1 MKALIFTLFCAFL
14 FVRPADAQVPINTLI
29 SIAKAEDARNYG
41 KPLEDLMRSPNAEVR
56 KRAALAAGRIGD
68 EKAIG
73 VLSTLLASDPSQ
85 DIRAMAA
92 FAIGE
97 IESINGSDA
106 ILAILDRDRRPAG
119 TDPNVIARAAE
130 AAGKIAAANP
140 KDERSR
146 TLGKAILAVLN
157 FEHEKRSRAFEDIVL
172 LSLTAVLRAR
182 PEGGADSVKNFLRMS
197 NPRIVADA
205 LNTLT
210 RLRATNAGS
219 EVRELLSTHKDAVVR
234 ANAARVLGAAE
245 DKDSFDLLLSAAT
258 GDPDLRVRV
267 AAIRSLASLKDAR
280 AAERLIA
287 RGNDMLIPIH
297 GDPAPLRPG
306 QKVTVLR
313 PIEVSI
319 PKNELLE
326 IAATVGRLFTNTE
339 NGAAIAFLTK
349 LRSRDDHSS
358 PETEIALARI
368 APNAYL
374 TMPRP
379 ERSYRDFR
387 VASAYGQGLAA
398 IAELKDD
405 LLTARAGKVLT
416 NFIAD
421 MAKAVRPKDQASM
434 LKAMPELTGA
444 LAALKPDNLDDILRG
459 QLTNDDVFVRAAAAA
474 LIADQPASKENIEAL
489 KAASIKA
496 RSVDKHDN
504 DAKLAIL
511 DALVKLDRKAAVGT
525 ILTSLN
531 DDDYLVRKKAF
542 AILSDR
548 ALQAEFPGIAASLD
562 LARSQNKQLVLP
574 YSPTAG
580 TKLGQIL
587 NRDADYRR
595 AISRKNG
602 SVRAVLTT
610 EKGTFT
616 IVFNPEEAPLTVDNW
631 VRLARSGYFN
641 GLLVHRVVPNFVM
654 QDGDPRGDGN
664 GGPGLSI
671 RCEVNML
678 GYERGAVGMALSG
691 KDTGGSQWFV
701 THSPQP
707 HLDGGYTVFGHVDES
722 GMKVVDDIARG
733 DRIISVKVFENRTS
747 AGPRSLPKK
756 Q

>member
-1 MKALIFTLFCAFL
+1 MKALIFTLVCAFV

-29 SIAKAEDARNYG
+29 NISKAEDARNYG

-56 KRAALAAGRIGD
+56 TRAALAAGRIGD

-73 VLSTLLASDPSQ
+73 TLSGLLVADPSQ
-85 DIRAMAA
+85 EVRAMAA

-106 ILAILDRDRRPAG
+106 ILRILDRDRRPAG
-119 TDPNVIARAAE
+119 TDASVVARAAE
-130 AAGKIAAANP
+130 AAGKIAAANS
-140 KDERSR
+140 KDERSK
-146 TLGKAILAVLN
+146 TLGKAILAVLD
-157 FEHEKRSRAFEDIVL
+157 FEHDKRSRAFDDIVM

-182 PEGGADSVKNFLRMS
+182 PEGGADSVKDFLRYS
-197 NPRIVADA
+197 DPRIVADA

-210 RLRATNAGS
+210 RLRAKNANS

-234 ANAARVLGAAE
+234 SNAARVLGAAE
-245 DKDSFDLLLSAAT
+245 DKDSFDLLLAAAT

-280 AAERLIA
+280 AAERLIT
-287 RGNDMLIPIH
+287 RGNEMLIPVH

-306 QKVTVLR
+306 QKATVLR
-313 PIEVSI
+313 PIKVAI

-326 IAATVGRLFTNTE
+326 IATAVGRLLTNTE
-339 NGAAIAFLTK
+339 NGPAILFLSK
-349 LRSRDDHSS
+349 LRSKDDHSS
-358 PETEIALARI
+358 PETEIAFARV

-374 TMPRP
+374 NMGRP
-379 ERSYRDFR
+379 EGSYRDFR
-387 VASAYGQGLAA
+387 VASAYGQGLSA
-398 IAELKDD
+398 IADLKED
-405 LLTARAGKVLT
+405 LLTARAGKTLT
-416 NFIAD
+416 KFVAD
-421 MAKAVRPKDQASM
+421 MATGVRPIDQAKM

-444 LAALKPDNLDDILRG
+444 LAALKPDNLDEILRG
-459 QLTNDDVFVRAAAAA
+459 QLKNDDVFIRAAAAA
-474 LIADQPASKENIEAL
+474 VIADRPASKENVEAL

-496 RSVDKHDN
+496 LLIDKHDN

-511 DALVKLDRKAAVGT
+511 DALVKLDKKAAVGT
-525 ILTSLN
+525 VLASLN
-531 DDDYLVRKKAF
+531 DYDYLIRKKAF
-542 AILSDR
+542 AILSDQE
-548 ALQAEFPGIAASLD
+548 LQAEFPGIAASLD
-562 LARSQNKQLVLP
+562 LARAQNKQLVLP
-574 YSPTAG
+574 YSPISG
-580 TKLGQIL
+580 TNLGQIL

-595 AISRKNG
+595 ALSRKNG
-602 SVRAVLTT
+602 SVRAVVTT

-631 VRLARSGYFN
+631 VRLARLGYFN
-641 GLLVHRVVPNFVM
+641 GLSVHRVVPNFVM

-678 GYERGAVGMALSG
+678 GYDRGAVGMALSG

-707 HLDGGYTVFGHVDES
+707 HLDGGYTVFGHVDEA
-722 GMKVVDDIARG
+722 GMNVVDDIARG
-733 DRIISVKVFENRTS
+733 DRIISVRVFESRPGAGSRT
-747 AGPRSLPKK
+747 LPKK